1 MASTSSSTRQT
12 TSTPQ
17 SLCLDAPAI
26 GHRNGYL
33 RLSHW
38 NHARPGDDVVM
49 HPLAIW
55 SQLRCMSL
63 TGMGLVGI
71 VQGLAAGTTA
81 EEVVIDFEQVP
92 TRLDPQNDE
101 LVNRLERYEE
111 KRVEFKLAREP
122 ERSKAPRT
130 NYVLSARCF
139 GSQRNSRRDGERTRD
154 TRPGA
159 ISSRRLGR
167 DNRLLDIAGNVVPPG
182 GIQSPWRLSLATN
195 CGRLRSQEA
204 GEPVPAFELRLKA
217 YEISYVELSS
227 PRTSNTWRSMKFDSL
242 PSTQRRDH
250 APRRCRSVV
259 ASIPF

>member
-122 ERSKAPRT
+122 ERSKARGRIMFFPHVASGRKGSLDAMASEQEILVQVRFPQGAWAVT
-130 NYVLSARCF
+130 IVCWTSPGTLSRLEAFNRRGGC
-139 GSQRNSRRDGERTRD
+139 RSRRIAVVSGRK
-154 TRPGA
+154 RPG
-159 ISSRRLGR
+159 G
-167 DNRLLDIAGNVVPPG
+167 
-182 GIQSPWRLSLATN
+182 
-195 CGRLRSQEA
+195 
-204 GEPVPAFELRLKA
+204 PVPAFELRLKA
-217 YEISYVELSS
+217 YEISYVELSN

-242 PSTQRRDH
+242 PSTKRRDH

>member
-111 KRVEFKLAREP
+111 KRVEFKLARARTEQSP
-122 ERSKAPRT
+122 ADELCSFRTLLRVAKEFSTRWRANKRYSSRCDFLKAP
-130 NYVLSARCF
+130 
-139 GSQRNSRRDGERTRD
+139 G
-154 TRPGA
+154 P
-159 ISSRRLGR
+159 
-167 DNRLLDIAGNVVPPG
+167 
-182 GIQSPWRLSLATN
+182 
-195 CGRLRSQEA
+195 
-204 GEPVPAFELRLKA
+204 
-217 YEISYVELSS
+217 
-227 PRTSNTWRSMKFDSL
+227 
-242 PSTQRRDH
+242 
-250 APRRCRSVV
+250 
-259 ASIPF
+259 